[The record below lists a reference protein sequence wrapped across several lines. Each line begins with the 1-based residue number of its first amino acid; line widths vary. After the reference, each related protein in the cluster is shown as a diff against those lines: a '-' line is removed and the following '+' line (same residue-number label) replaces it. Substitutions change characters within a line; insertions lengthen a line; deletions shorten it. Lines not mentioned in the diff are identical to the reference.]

1 MKHKIQGRIPDLDLY
16 DTFVNN
22 LKLDPE
28 VKNSYKSKIKAQI
41 EEETADA
48 KAKTE
53 KEFNQIIDEVAEILI
68 ERKANEIAENKLRN
82 RGTEPEEPTTPEE
95 PKGPDDK
102 TPPSG

>member
-28 VKNSYKSKIKAQI
+28 VKNSYKAKIKAQI

-53 KEFNQIIDEVAEILI
+53 KVDEKMLLIYKLQIKNAR
-68 ERKANEIAENKLRN
+68 RKFGGFSFK
-82 RGTEPEEPTTPEE
+82 TTAVGKQSHKP
-95 PKGPDDK
+95 
-102 TPPSG
+102 